1 MRALIQ
7 RVKHA
12 SVDIEGS
19 PHNHIGRGI
28 VIFLAVRKGDSEQ
41 DAEYLARRCA
51 DLRIFGDDEGKMNLS
66 VKDIH
71 GSALVI
77 SQFTLYADTRKGN
90 RPSFT
95 DSAQPGEAEHL
106 YNLFVRHL
114 REHLGEGKVCTGRF
128 RAMMDVGLVNDGP
141 VTVMVESKHEAG
153 SK

>member
-12 SVDIEGS
+12 SVDVEGKL
-19 PHNHIGRGI
+19 HNHIGKGML
-28 VIFLAVRKGDSEQ
+28 IFLAVRKGDTNN
-41 DAEYLARRCA
+41 DAEYLAQRCV
-51 DLRIFGDDEGKMNLS
+51 DLRIFGDDEGKMSLS

-95 DSAQPGEAEHL
+95 DSAPPDEAEHI
-106 YNLFVRHL
+106 YNIFVEHL
-114 REHLGEGKVCTGRF
+114 RKHLGEAKVCTGKF
-128 RAMMDVGLVNDGP
+128 RAMMDIGLVNEGP
-141 VTVMVESKHEAG
+141 VTVMVESKKSNSG
-153 SK
+153 